1 LLPPPDLA
9 PLAPPN
15 LLSPPTSHLA
25 PPSLPPHSHLLTSH
39 LHHLP
44 PPTSLPHTCSL
55 PRNAFRDVGDNSF
68 YDSHLTYTAQSD
80 LAAGTVLTQSDFG
93 TLRLSNTADQVL
105 VYTGSRASPNFISA
119 LDNSKGYNSY
129 QCDEDLTI
137 GFQAVTCSPDIGYT
151 HFSELPPVCR
161 PPHQP
166 HQHRSPRSIRRAL
179 FSQRVHTTVHTSR
192 AGSCGRG

>member
-1 LLPPPDLA
+1 M
-9 PLAPPN
+9 
-15 LLSPPTSHLA
+15 
-25 PPSLPPHSHLLTSH
+25 
-39 LHHLP
+39 
-44 PPTSLPHTCSL
+44 
-55 PRNAFRDVGDNSF
+55 GDNSF

-129 QCDEDLTI
+129 QCDEDLTR

-161 PPHQP
+161 PPLP
-166 HQHRSPRSIRRAL
+166 HISHTTAPIGRFAEL